1 MSSRRIDYDTD
12 SHGSR
17 TKTASS
23 LPPRSEFHKQ
33 KKKQK
38 KKTKKMNVHMILAKV
53 LFSLFMLFITLLL
66 IYAILIFKT
75 G

>member
-38 KKTKKMNVHMILAKV
+38 KKMNVHMILAKV